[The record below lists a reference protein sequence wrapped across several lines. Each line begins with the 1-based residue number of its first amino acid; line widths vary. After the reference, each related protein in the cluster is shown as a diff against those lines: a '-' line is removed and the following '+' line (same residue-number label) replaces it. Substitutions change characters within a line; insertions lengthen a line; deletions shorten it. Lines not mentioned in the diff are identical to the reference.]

1 MATTYDRLDARLT
14 AFIRRQKLFFVA
26 TAPLS
31 AEGSVNGSPNSYD
44 RLTVRVRRWRQEALR
59 DLIR

>member
-1 MATTYDRLDARLT
+1 MGKVYDQLDDKLT

-31 AEGSVNGSPNSYD
+31 AEGSVN
-44 RLTVRVRRWRQEALR
+44 V
-59 DLIR
+59 

>member
-31 AEGSVNGSPNSYD
+31 AEGSVNVSPKGCD
-44 RLTVRVRRWRQEALR
+44 GLTMRVRRRRQEGLR
-59 DLIR
+59 D